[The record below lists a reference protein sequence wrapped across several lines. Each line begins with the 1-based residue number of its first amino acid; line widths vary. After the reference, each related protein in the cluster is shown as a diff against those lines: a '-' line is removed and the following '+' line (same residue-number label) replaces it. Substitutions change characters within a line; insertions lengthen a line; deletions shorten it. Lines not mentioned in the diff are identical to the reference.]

1 MRIIVNRKAQ
11 SDLSELGRK
20 LKYLTLHNS
29 SSSRRSP
36 RHGQL
41 KRQVSLRAKACL
53 LACCVWLVSGLLL
66 PVRQVDAQ
74 SGRKTPPPAAT
85 PRSTATTP
93 QQQQRRRR
101 SYSSPSD
108 EPAPAPTPNKQRE
121 TAAPITSLPV
131 TEPPPPVPTPTPL
144 ATPAKPAT
152 AADTQDGEE
161 VDEADIVRISSNL
174 VTVPASV
181 VDDRGRAVVD
191 LKLEDFELRVDG
203 QPREISDLGRS
214 ETPVRIV
221 MLFDNSMSLN
231 AAREFEKKAAVKFFR
246 SVLRPI
252 DQAAIYSIWTIPIF
266 VQPFT
271 NDVRT
276 LVRTIEHF
284 GNPEDGATALF
295 DTVAQAADYLRAYS
309 DRKVIVIVS
318 DGADTLSN
326 TDFLTSLKRVMTADV
341 QVYAVQTG
349 QLESVNLYNLS
360 AHHRLQE
367 YASQTGG
374 AVYVPRVASDL
385 DDAFAQISADL
396 SQQYVLSY
404 YPQDGRN
411 DGRFRTISL
420 RVKTRQNMRVRAR
433 KGYYDRPGQ
442 KQASLPAGNMNMSVT
457 QPDDSRLEP
466 SASVNRTALTGSSER
481 RDSTTTQTAPAVR
494 KTSSGGSKVGPSGPD
509 DELERPSRIE
519 RPPNNIPNEQPPTS
533 SSTTKSSAALRET
546 PKPQPTPP
554 PAAAPTPTPNAPLAS
569 DQRPAP
575 KRPLSGGVLNGKA
588 LTLPKPVYPPAAK
601 NVGAAGIVV
610 VEVLID
616 ESGKVITAR
625 AVSGPPMLQGAAVQ
639 AARLA
644 RFSPTTLSGQP
655 MQVVGTITYSFHP

>member
-1 MRIIVNRKAQ
+1 M
-11 SDLSELGRK
+11 
-20 LKYLTLHNS
+20 
-29 SSSRRSP
+29 
-36 RHGQL
+36 
-41 KRQVSLRAKACL
+41 L
-53 LACCVWLVSGLLL
+53 LAFGLLL
-66 PVRQVDAQ
+66 PVRKVDAQ

-93 QQQQRRRR
+93 QQRRRR
-101 SYSSPSD
+101 AYSPSSD
-108 EPAPAPTPNKQRE
+108 EPAPAPTPGKQRE

-131 TEPPPPVPTPTPL
+131 TEPPPPWPTPTPL
-144 ATPAKPAT
+144 ATPAAKPAT
-152 AADTQDGEE
+152 AADTQDGDE

-203 QPREISDLGRS
+203 QPREISDLGHA

-326 TDFLTSLKRVMTADV
+326 MDFLTSLKRVMTADV

-374 AVYVPRVASDL
+374 AVYVPRVTSDL

-420 RVKTRQNMRVRAR
+420 RVKSRQNMRVRAR

-442 KQASLPAGNMNMSVT
+442 KQASLPVGNMNMTVT
-457 QPDDSRLEP
+457 QPDNSRPEP
-466 SASVNRTALTGSSER
+466 SASVNRTAMTGSIER
-481 RDSTTTQTAPAVR
+481 RDSTPTQTASAVR
-494 KTSSGGSKVGPSGPD
+494 RTSSGGSKVGPSGPD
-509 DELERPSRIE
+509 DEVERPSRIE
-519 RPPNNIPNEQPPTS
+519 RPPNNTPNESPPTS
-533 SSTTKSSAALRET
+533 SGTTRSSAAPRET
-546 PKPQPTPP
+546 PKQTPTPP
-554 PAAAPTPTPNAPLAS
+554 PATAPTPTPGATPAPE
-569 DQRPAP
+569 QRPAP

-588 LTLPKPVYPPAAK
+588 ITLPKPVYPPAAK

-616 ESGKVITAR
+616 ESGKVISAR
-625 AVSGPPMLQGAAVQ
+625 AASGPPMLQAAAVQ

-655 MQVVGTITYSFHP
+655 MQVAGTITYSFHP